1 MSPFDKLV
9 FAGSMPLGQGEHL
22 LVPSMAGYS
31 PLYPRQN
38 SLLSVGQ
45 EPLCPSPVAG
55 SGGYGLSKKSLR
67 PLRPAAAEV
76 ALANL
81 DPHNLAATGDVEAAL
96 GSLMSFKLRHFET
109 P

>member
-1 MSPFDKLV
+1 VS
-9 FAGSMPLGQGEHL
+9 
-22 LVPSMAGYS
+22 SMAGYS

-45 EPLCPSPVAG
+45 EPLCPNPVAG
-55 SGGYGLSKKSLR
+55 SGGYFLIKQPLGS
-67 PLRPAAAEV
+67 LRPAAAKV

-81 DPHNLAATGDVEAAL
+81 DPHNFAATGDVEAAL